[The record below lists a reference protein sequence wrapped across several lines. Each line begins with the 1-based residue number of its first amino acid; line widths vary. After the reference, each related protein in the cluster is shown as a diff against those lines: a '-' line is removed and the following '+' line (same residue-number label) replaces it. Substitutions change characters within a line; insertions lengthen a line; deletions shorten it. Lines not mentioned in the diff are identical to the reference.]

1 MFVDADDFEEEA
13 KKKKAMEMERVDEE
27 MKREIVYAEN
37 STEKKEFMD
46 VSDDWNDWCMYVYVC
61 FILQIFLSELYS
73 MTNRDNID
81 NAALEYVNNCLNTPV
96 SWW

>member
-46 VSDDWNDWCMYVYVC
+46 VIIWKR
-61 FILQIFLSELYS
+61 FI
-73 MTNRDNID
+73 R
-81 NAALEYVNNCLNTPV
+81 
-96 SWW
+96 